1 MVLLVLVEQ
10 HTGGQCHWEPIASAQ
25 PGRRCCAW
33 EEPQVLSAS
42 LLILMPPVCLFPSLR
57 GANYGDVNEA
67 EVLMLPGVLMS
78 SPHFLLF
85 L

>member
-10 HTGGQCHWEPIASAQ
+10 HMGGSATGSPYSAQ
-25 PGRRCCAW
+25 PGRRCHAW